1 LATARQALIKDR
13 TAAKTQLSAT
23 THKLLTLQ
31 IKQRLKQIERDICKV
46 AEMVDAI
53 VAADEVVAARAD
65 ILTSIPGIAK
75 VTGCAMLTQLPE
87 LGQMSGKQAAKL
99 AGLAPISRQSEKWQG
114 KERIQGG
121 RASVRRA
128 IYLPAVVTTRIST
141 DMKVNMS
148 SSHQPENAR
157 SWRSQQ

>member
-1 LATARQALIKDR
+1 
-13 TAAKTQLSAT
+13 
-23 THKLLTLQ
+23 
-31 IKQRLKQIERDICKV
+31 
-46 AEMVDAI
+46 MVDAI